1 MGIVRNATLA
11 KLRSGQL
18 AIGLSVSL
26 IRDVG
31 IARIARTA
39 GYDWMAVDMEHG
51 AMSLSDAAQI
61 CLAALPAG
69 ITPIAR
75 VKAEALHEAAR
86 ILDCG
91 AQGVLV
97 PNVSTA
103 EEARRIVNACRYAP
117 IGCRSWGSGT
127 AHADG
132 PMPPVVE
139 ALAMLNDQILIAAM
153 IETPEGLANIG
164 EIASVPGIDAL
175 FVGALD
181 LSIALG
187 KPGKLDDPMF
197 WAALETVAETCRT
210 SGCVMGVGGLYDE
223 ASATRLLGLG
233 ARFVA
238 GGGDQAFFSS
248 AASAR
253 ARFLS
258 GLPMPPTVSRPG

>member
-26 IRDVG
+26 IRDAG

-39 GYDWMAVDMEHG
+39 GYDWLAIDMEHG
-51 AMSLSDAAQI
+51 AMSLSDASQI
-61 CLAALPAG
+61 CVAALPAG

-75 VKAEALHEAAR
+75 VKSDALHEAAR

-91 AQGVLV
+91 AQGVLI

-103 EEARRIVNACRYAP
+103 REARLVVDACRYAP
-117 IGCRSWGSGT
+117 IGRRSWGSGT

-139 ALAMLNDQILIAAM
+139 ALAMLNDEILIAAM

-164 EIASVPGIDAL
+164 EIASVPGIDVL

-187 KPGKLDDPMF
+187 KPGKLADPGF
-197 WAALETVAETCRT
+197 WEALEAVAAACRM
-210 SGCVMGVGGLYDE
+210 SGCTMGVGGLYEE

-233 ARFVA
+233 ARLVA
-238 GGGDQAFFSS
+238 GGGDQGFLSA

-258 GLPMPPTVSRPG
+258 GLPIPAV